1 MNLKPILI
9 STAVLA
15 AAVTAL
21 AAGPMAATT
30 SAAAPKSTHQQS
42 LAPRLLTAGVQ
53 AISVKTYGSVL
64 ADRSG
69 FTLYL
74 LDTEAGSKLH
84 CTSKACLAS
93 WPPLL
98 VSKGQKVGIG
108 AGVKGKVGTVARS
121 STTEQVT
128 FNGYPVY
135 TFAGDGGRA
144 QTNGEKVV
152 AFGGTWYLL
161 RPSATSAGT
170 TPINEP
176 DTGRDAFSKELERIS
191 Q

>member
-1 MNLKPILI
+1 MNLKPII
-9 STAVLA
+9 MSGAVLA
-15 AAVTAL
+15 AAVA
-21 AAGPMAATT
+21 AFGAGPLAATT
-30 SAAAPKSTHQQS
+30 SAAAPAPSHQS
-42 LAPRLLTAGVQ
+42 SRVPRVLTAGVQ
-53 AISVKTYGSVL
+53 AITVKTYGSVL

-74 LDTEAGSKLH
+74 LSTEAGSKLH

-108 AGVKGKVGTVARS
+108 AGVKGKVSTVARS
-121 STTEQVT
+121 STTEQFT

-135 TFAGDGGRA
+135 TFAGDSGKA

-161 RPSATSAGT
+161 RPSATTAGT
-170 TPINEP
+170 TPI
-176 DTGRDAFSKELERIS
+176 K
-191 Q
+191 